1 MPLARHL
8 PQNSEF
14 QDSPVLK
21 LSQSGFLTPSR
32 GLSSACRFSGRSSLL
47 HNFMCLL
54 AKSRPQ
60 SQNLCILAYPFIS
73 WVLKTTQ
80 LSYCKLF
87 SYLNMS
93 VCVCFRY
100 IFKEIFK
107 EFYNMIYFSTSF
119 LLEILICHYWTF
131 TWLIITTR
139 V

>member
-8 PQNSEF
+8 SQNSEF

-21 LSQSGFLTPSR
+21 LSQSGSSPSIVDCLQLAGFLGALVCYTIS
-32 GLSSACRFSGRSSLL
+32 CVYF
-47 HNFMCLL
+47 

-119 LLEILICHYWTF
+119 LLEILICHY
-131 TWLIITTR
+131 
-139 V
+139 